1 MCFSGKRKRVKKIKL
16 VLNLSLKFSGVI
28 KPVSLSS
35 WLSVLGLVLGVSTL
49 VLSLA
54 LVDSYEKAFK
64 KGIFSVYS
72 HLRLR
77 VDDQSEELES
87 IKSRVSKVYNKE
99 FHVSPISIKES
110 LLAHKGS
117 VAGVSLI
124 GIDIK
129 SINTVIDLKDKIIKG
144 KYFSKNTVAKSEVI
158 IGKGIQESFNLN
170 VGDKFSVV
178 IPIRSYDESKQFAR
192 KILRLR
198 VRAVVDFGTY
208 DYNKRF
214 LMLSKTLVN
223 EVLDQPKNY
232 FSEVRIKLKNADDV
246 IEFQKSWTKLWPSR
260 DYISNWKDESGG
272 LIEAIEIEKI
282 VIFFLVLIMVVV
294 AAFNVSTNLFLNLSK
309 RQRDF
314 SILRTVGL
322 RKKDIAL
329 MLSLNGL
336 LLGAIGLFFGFILA
350 FLIKGV
356 LNYILS
362 KGYFLPPEVYK
373 LTSLSISFDGTE
385 LFVVAI
391 ATLSLCF
398 ISALA
403 PALGISR
410 QTVVEGINYD

>member
-1 MCFSGKRKRVKKIKL
+1 MCLSGKRKRVKKLKL

-28 KPVSLSS
+28 KPISLSS
-35 WLSVLGLVLGVSTL
+35 WLSILGLVLGVSTL

-77 VDDQSEELES
+77 VDDETETLES
-87 IKSRVSKVYNKE
+87 VKSRVTKVYNKE
-99 FHVSPISIKES
+99 FHVSSISIKEA

-117 VAGVSLI
+117 VSGVSLI
-124 GIDIK
+124 GIDVK
-129 SINTVIDLKDKIIKG
+129 TINSVIDLKDKIIKG
-144 KYFSKNTVAKSEVI
+144 AYFSKDAASENEVV
-158 IGKGIQESFNLN
+158 IGKGIQENFNLN
-170 VGDKFSVV
+170 IGDKFSVV

-192 KILRLR
+192 KILRLK
-198 VRAVVDFGTY
+198 VKAVVDYGTY

-214 LMLSKTLVN
+214 LMLPKTLVN
-223 EVLDQPKNY
+223 TVLDQPKNY
-232 FSEVRIKLKNADDV
+232 FSEVRIKLKSPDDAIGV
-246 IEFQKSWTKLWPSR
+246 QKSWTKLWPSK
-260 DYISNWKDESGG
+260 DYMSNWKDESGG

-314 SILRTVGL
+314 SILRTSGL

-329 MLSLNGL
+329 MLSFNGL
-336 LLGAIGLFFGFILA
+336 LLGSVGLFFGFILA

-373 LTSLSISFDGTE
+373 LTSLNISFDGTE

-398 ISALA
+398 VSALA
-403 PALGISR
+403 PALGISK